1 MTVTERLYYHDS
13 RLLEF
18 DARVISLSERDDGQ
32 IAVTLDRTAFYPTG
46 GGQPSD
52 TGILGEALVVDCIDA
67 ESDGV
72 LHVIQ
77 GSVPEI
83 GDTIHGKVDWVRRLD
98 HMQQHTGQH
107 ILSATFVK
115 LFDAPT
121 RSFRVLEHEC
131 EIDVALDNP
140 TDERIEQ
147 AVDLANQII
156 WEARPIQVRQVT
168 PQEAAALPLRKESAR
183 EGELRLVEIADFDLT
198 PCGGTHAKSTG
209 EVGVIAVRSWER
221 AKGLTRIQFMA
232 GIRVL
237 ADYRKANKT
246 AREVAAVFSAG
257 REDSPTLVG
266 QLVGE
271 NKRLRRRV
279 SELEQVACRVEAED
293 LLRASSPTVREGV
306 ESASDSNRVDREAVT
321 DSSRGLSAQRYTR
334 YRTGSRSGSP
344 SGQPVWGGGCDRIIG
359 STLSDSDSRPRII
372 AKIFDD
378 RDADSL
384 KYLALALIGYPNTVA
399 LLGSRD
405 GDTARL
411 VFARSS
417 DAAGDMN
424 SLMREACSI
433 IGGRGGGKPDMA
445 QGGGKNV
452 DWRAEAI
459 QSATSLLGARAPS
472 PAP

>member
-1 MTVTERLYYHDS
+1 MATERLYYHDS

-18 DARVISLSERDDGQ
+18 DATVIGVSERDDGQ
-32 IAVTLDRTAFYPTG
+32 IAVILDRTAFYPTG
-46 GGQPSD
+46 GGQPTD
-52 TGILGEALVVDCIDA
+52 TGTLGEARVVDCIDV

-72 LHVIQ
+72 LHMIQ

-83 GDTIHGKVDWVRRLD
+83 GDRVHGKIDWLRRLG
-98 HMQQHTGQH
+98 HLQQHTGQH
-107 ILSATFVK
+107 ILSAAFVR

-121 RSFRVLEHEC
+121 HSFRVLEHEC
-131 EIDVALDNP
+131 EIDVALEDP

-156 WEARPIQVRQVT
+156 WENRPMTIRHVT
-168 PQEAAALPLRKESAR
+168 SEEAANLPLRKEPSR
-183 EGELRLVEIADFDLT
+183 EGALRVIEIEDFDLT

-237 ADYRKANKT
+237 ADYRKANRT
-246 AREVAAVFSAG
+246 AREVAALFSAG
-257 REDSPTLVG
+257 REDSPVLVG
-266 QLVGE
+266 QMVGE
-271 NKRLRRRV
+271 NKKLRRRV

-293 LLRASSPTVREGV
+293 LLRGSSPTVREGI
-306 ESASDSNRVDREAVT
+306 ESASDSGRVDREAVT
-321 DSSRGLSAQRYTR
+321 DSSRGLSAQRDTP
-334 YRTGSRSGSP
+334 GSDRKKVSDPEGVTP
-344 SGQPVWGGGCDRIIG
+344 SSVSARII
-359 STLSDSDSRPRII
+359 SR
-372 AKIFDD
+372 IFDD

-417 DAAGDMN
+417 DADGDMN

-433 IGGRGGGKPDMA
+433 IGGRGGGKADMA
-445 QGGGKNV
+445 QGGGQNV
-452 DWRAEAI
+452 ARLADAI
-459 QSATSLLGARAPS
+459 ESATFLLGARAPS